1 MTIHQCLQTKGV
13 FLVNC
18 VVKEKTVQVGMM
30 VLDVKI
36 EGEVVVISPSTRES
50 FKVKIPYR
58 QPGCSFKEILEKSP
72 L

>member
-50 FKVKIPYR
+50 FRVTIPYR
-58 QPGCSFKEILEKSP
+58 LPGCSFKEILEKSP